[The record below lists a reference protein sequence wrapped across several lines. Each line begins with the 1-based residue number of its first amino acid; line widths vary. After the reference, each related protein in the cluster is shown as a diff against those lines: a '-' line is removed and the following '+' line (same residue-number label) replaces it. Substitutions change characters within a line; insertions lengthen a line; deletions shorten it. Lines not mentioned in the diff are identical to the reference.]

1 MKKIYGILIFM
12 ATVLFWGVFHV
23 NCSYADTGSYPD
35 MPFGLDEEKFI
46 PQFHQEGNYTY
57 YILDEAK
64 KEISISKV
72 ANVKNQLVIPTEID
86 GYKVTGLGMLYDT
99 FYIYEEEG
107 YPVDEYRIVAKEDI
121 NKVKS
126 IAIPEGVKYIGTNS
140 FYGMRKLKDISFPNS
155 LQSIQSDAFVSIDA
169 EEIVLPVNLNY
180 ISNYSFRDCSS
191 LKRVLIK
198 SKELSFSDEYPAFK
212 SCEALKEVIL
222 DGVEKM
228 NMDGFNLNEN
238 ADKLVISAS
247 VKEIVML
254 TCNFKQV
261 IVKGT
266 KTEFYWYDGYN
277 YNWNKAAE
285 IYVPKNAA
293 AIRTLKKLKVNYKEV
308 TLPSAPKVI
317 KKTVSSG
324 SSKRIKLSWNSQNGV
339 TAYEVYYS
347 KEKNGTYKRLKVTG
361 KTHCYM
367 AGQSGYIAVRAY
379 KTLQKEKWCGEFTT
393 IKLR

>member
-1 MKKIYGILIFM
+1 M
-12 ATVLFWGVFHV
+12 ATVLFWGAFNV
-23 NCSYADTGSYPD
+23 NCSYADTDYGSD
-35 MPFGLDEEKFI
+35 LPFGLDEEKFI

-107 YPVDEYRIVAKEDI
+107 YSVDEYRIVAKEDMY
-121 NKVKS
+121 KVKS
-126 IAIPEGVKYIGTNS
+126 ITIPEGVKYIGTNS
-140 FYGMRKLKDISFPNS
+140 FYGMLKVKDISFPNS

-169 EEIVLPVNLNY
+169 EEIVLPANLKY

-191 LKRVLIK
+191 LKRVVIK
-198 SKELSFSDEYPAFK
+198 SKVLSFGDEYPAFR
-212 SCEALKEVIL
+212 CCDALKEVVL
-222 DGVEKM
+222 DGVEKI
-228 NMDGFNLNEN
+228 NMDGFRLAEN
-238 ADKLVISAS
+238 SDKLVISAS

-277 YNWNKAAE
+277 YNWNKTVE
-285 IYVPKNAA
+285 IYVPKNAE
-293 AIRTLKKLKVNYKEV
+293 AIHTLKKLKIKYKEV
-308 TLPSAPKVI
+308 TLPSAPKVT

-324 SSKRIKLSWNSQNGV
+324 SSSKVLLSWNSQRGV
-339 TAYEVYYS
+339 TAYEIYYS

-361 KTHCYM
+361 KTHCYTVK
-367 AGQSGYIAVRAY
+367 QPGYIAVRAY
-379 KTLQKEKWCGEFTT
+379 KTLQKEKWYSEFTT
-393 IKLR
+393 IKLP